1 METDESRWLKRF
13 ETQEPREA
21 ARVEVA
27 TADGSLL
34 IRRLELDG
42 KPLFSLEFGGVTVK
56 LAPAQTLR
64 LVQMLVGLAD
74 LEGAR

>member
-1 METDESRWLKRF
+1 MQTDEARWLKRF
-13 ETQEPREA
+13 EVEEAREA
-21 ARVEVA
+21 ARVELA
-27 TADGSLL
+27 TAEGPLL

-42 KPLFSLEFGGVTVK
+42 KPMFSLEFGGVTVK

>member
-1 METDESRWLKRF
+1 MQTDEARWLKRF
-13 ETQEPREA
+13 ETPEAREM

-27 TADGSLL
+27 TAEGPLL
-34 IRRLELDG
+34 IRRLEIEG
-42 KPLFSLEFGGVTVK
+42 NPIFSLEFGGVTVK